1 MEFVPTKFAFLRKI
15 LYLCRVKFNIIC
27 LIKNKKKDANSG
39 FTIQRCAYKLGT
51 LF

>member
-1 MEFVPTKFAFLRKI
+1 MKFVPAKFAFLRKI

-39 FTIQRCAYKLGT
+39 FTIQQCAYKLGT